1 MGNSHQQS
9 REKGIDSNQILIHH
23 KLSRHHLQIFT
34 RYAWCIK
41 MADIF
46 LGSVH
51 PSKMPLSSSFSSYYF
66 YMNSWMV
73 LIFRNGIL
81 HNYGIWD
88 LCALAFS
95 NILRVPCVEDYLCIP
110 ILLYQIWKSAPLV
123 DIYVAIFP
131 VYKKKKSHNIYIER
145 TLRISEFF
153 SVINK

>member
-1 MGNSHQQS
+1 MGNSHQQT
-9 REKGIDSNQILIHH
+9 REKGIDSNQ
-23 KLSRHHLQIFT
+23 
-34 RYAWCIK
+34 AWCIK

-95 NILRVPCVEDYLCIP
+95 NILRVPCVEGFIGIQINYLCIP

-123 DIYVAIFP
+123 DIYIAIFP
-131 VYKKKKSHNIYIER
+131 VYKKKKSHNVSS
-145 TLRISEFF
+145 LF
-153 SVINK
+153 SAR

>member
-1 MGNSHQQS
+1 MGNSHQQT

-81 HNYGIWD
+81 HNY
-88 LCALAFS
+88 AFS
-95 NILRVPCVEDYLCIP
+95 NILRVPCVEGFIGIQISYYLCIP
-110 ILLYQIWKSAPLV
+110 ILLYQIWKSGKV
-123 DIYVAIFP
+123 
-131 VYKKKKSHNIYIER
+131 
-145 TLRISEFF
+145 
-153 SVINK
+153 VI